1 MLDVVS
7 RFVQEANGDSEK
19 LAELILQYAEAANR
33 DSRFRYEY
41 TALEFCDVI
50 EIEKLDELGQVGWD
64 IVQILSNRRSAVSR
78 KVYLEDVIMYTV
90 IMKRQYH
97 YDQPE
102 SQDE

>member
-1 MLDVVS
+1 MLDIVS
-7 RFVQEANGDSEK
+7 GFIQEANGDGDK
-19 LAELILQYAEAANR
+19 LAELILQYAEDANR

-78 KVYLEDVIMYTV
+78 KVYIEDVIMYTV
-90 IMKRQYH
+90 IMKRQYQ
-97 YDQPE
+97 YNLPE